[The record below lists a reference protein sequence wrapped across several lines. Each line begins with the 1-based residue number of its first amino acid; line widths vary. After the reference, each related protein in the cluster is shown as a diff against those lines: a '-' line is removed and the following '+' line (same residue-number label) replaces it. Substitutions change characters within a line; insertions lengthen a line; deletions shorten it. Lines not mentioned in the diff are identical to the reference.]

1 MADPRFEYGLTPEEE
16 GQGPGVTSIPTLIK
30 SGIGAFIP
38 ARREVLREPEVRRV
52 DIDGLP
58 GDHLRYDIP
67 GQYGPREWGME
78 HMPAWRFLKSVPGA
92 VKEFATNPETR
103 RKVLEGIAS
112 LPEAIKVQQV
122 SGAEALSRG
131 YAGAYNPETDQESY
145 YDPLLFLGPMAVA
158 SRLAPSGATL
168 GVLGG
173 PRALNA
179 NLEKWNTA
187 KNMEKKGVSAD
198 DIESETGWK
207 RDADGEWKFEMS
219 DAGTTMSPTVMEKVN
234 ILEDDFKVPLKDA
247 FPDAP
252 AAKAYPG
259 GSAQMD
265 NVRERIRKILALRK
279 GETNEDRISELNT
292 ELRDLRELIRD
303 SKHLQGGNRQTVEF
317 RRGMSSIAGMDVSR
331 QAMLIS
337 RDHLDRY
344 TPEGSYVHEFQHLIE
359 GIEKRSGGASSSG
372 IRYKYPDEVAE
383 VQGRIER
390 NIREKLLSGNQF
402 PSTGTDGT
410 PFDTIEE
417 MVAFNKEKFGNDF
430 ITVRRQSGVVG
441 EEIDTSVKL
450 SDYLDELGT
459 KGDKWLREKIKKT
472 ESDAQ
477 EYAPLAAEFEV
488 YERVL
493 GEANARTA
501 SERLLN
507 PDLVEKETFWETR
520 RRDAPNP
527 NTYSG
532 TPAQFLDIRKDLPDE
547 DLIIGERD
555 IVNPNL
561 P

>member
-1 MADPRFEYGLTPEEE
+1 
-16 GQGPGVTSIPTLIK
+16 
-30 SGIGAFIP
+30 
-38 ARREVLREPEVRRV
+38 
-52 DIDGLP
+52 
-58 GDHLRYDIP
+58 
-67 GQYGPREWGME
+67 
-78 HMPAWRFLKSVPGA
+78 
-92 VKEFATNPETR
+92 
-103 RKVLEGIAS
+103 
-112 LPEAIKVQQV
+112 
-122 SGAEALSRG
+122 
-131 YAGAYNPETDQESY
+131 
-145 YDPLLFLGPMAVA
+145 
-158 SRLAPSGATL
+158 
-168 GVLGG
+168 
-173 PRALNA
+173 
-179 NLEKWNTA
+179 
-187 KNMEKKGVSAD
+187 
-198 DIESETGWK
+198 
-207 RDADGEWKFEMS
+207 
-219 DAGTTMSPTVMEKVN
+219 
-234 ILEDDFKVPLKDA
+234 
-247 FPDAP
+247 
-252 AAKAYPG
+252 
-259 GSAQMD
+259 MD